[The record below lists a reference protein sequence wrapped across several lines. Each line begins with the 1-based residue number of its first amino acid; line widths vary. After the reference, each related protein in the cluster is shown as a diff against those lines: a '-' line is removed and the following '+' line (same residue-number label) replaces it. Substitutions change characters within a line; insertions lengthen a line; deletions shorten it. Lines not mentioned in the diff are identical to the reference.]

1 MMKDETLEQHLK
13 EWQDLLDTLEE
24 IVETDKRKEV
34 PKHII
39 EYRIERIKS
48 LIQSHEVD
56 KQ

>member
-1 MMKDETLEQHLK
+1 MYLLARSLEANSSFYK
-13 EWQDLLDTLEE
+13 NNSLEE

-56 KQ
+56 EQ

>member
-1 MMKDETLEQHLK
+1 MKDETLEQHLK